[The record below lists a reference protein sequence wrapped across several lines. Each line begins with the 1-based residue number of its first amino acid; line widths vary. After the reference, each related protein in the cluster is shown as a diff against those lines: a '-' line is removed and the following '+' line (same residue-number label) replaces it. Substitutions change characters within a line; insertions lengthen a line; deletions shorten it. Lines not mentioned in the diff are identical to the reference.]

1 MQALENKSIFSK
13 DLGFQPFRS
22 IGLESSQSFM
32 PARGRQEHHLEQL
45 RQKKESSYR
54 KKKQK
59 ELVTAAN
66 LIGSAGLMLPII
78 GNLGQFINEG
88 KNKSIN

>member
-1 MQALENKSIFSK
+1 
-13 DLGFQPFRS
+13 
-22 IGLESSQSFM
+22 M

-78 GNLGQFINEG
+78 GNLG
-88 KNKSIN
+88 